1 MNNKLKNNNNNN
13 NEIKYKYYFLSFL
26 LIVFLINIYLLL
38 KCKDRV
44 IYTILLLSV
53 ITQFCLF
60 FIVIFNKKKLLNFF
74 HNIYSVLV
82 ILGILFLKNI
92 YLSFLIFILFIA
104 TITREIFN
112 VCLFYPDEIKG
123 INGTNTILVLISI
136 IFLRIFNEKMYNNLL
151 KF

>member
-1 MNNKLKNNNNNN
+1 MNNKLKNNN
-13 NEIKYKYYFLSFL
+13 NEIKYKYYFLSLL

-44 IYTILLLSV
+44 TYIILLLGV
-53 ITQFCLF
+53 VTQFCLF

-74 HNIYSVLV
+74 HNIYSILL
-82 ILGILFLKNI
+82 ILGILFFKNI
-92 YLSFLIFILFIA
+92 YLSFLIFMLFIT

-112 VCLFYPDEIKG
+112 VCLFYPDKIKG
-123 INGTNTILVLISI
+123 TNGTISILVLISI